1 MLLFDY
7 QPQKEDAPMISK
19 TFSVNTEVLP
29 EVLGFVEETL
39 ESYACA
45 MKVQMAICIAIEEV
59 FVNVANYA
67 YETKEGTVTLEL
79 AFDEDA
85 RIVTF
90 RVSDEGVPFDPLQ
103 KEDPDVTLS
112 MEERQIGGLG
122 IFIVKKTMDTL
133 RYDHQDG
140 KNILTMTRKI

>member
-1 MLLFDY
+1 
-7 QPQKEDAPMISK
+7 MISK
-19 TFSVNTEVLP
+19 TFPANTEALP
-29 EVLGFVEETL
+29 EVLGFVEDNL

-45 MKVQMAICIAIEEV
+45 MKEQMALCIAIEEV

-67 YETKEGTVTLEL
+67 YGAQTGNVTLEL
-79 AFDEDA
+79 AFDEA
-85 RIVTF
+85 TRIVTF

-122 IFIVKKTMDTL
+122 IFIVKKTMDTVH
-133 RYDHQDG
+133 YAYQDG
-140 KNILTMTRKI
+140 KNILTMTKKI